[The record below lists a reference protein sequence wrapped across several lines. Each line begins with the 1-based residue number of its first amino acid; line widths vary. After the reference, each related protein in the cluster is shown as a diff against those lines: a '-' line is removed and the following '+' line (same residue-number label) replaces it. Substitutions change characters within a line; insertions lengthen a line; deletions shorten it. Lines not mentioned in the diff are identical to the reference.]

1 LPEEVLILIRIKGM
15 GHNPTGLGMPKDQV
29 KDFLGKRRFVIDAL
43 MQDEREILGITDL
56 LQREKVG

>member
-1 LPEEVLILIRIKGM
+1 LPEEVLILIRIEGM

-43 MQDEREILGITDL
+43 MQDEREILGIRNL
-56 LQREKVG
+56 LQ